1 MKQCE
6 QLQLGASC
14 GYESFRELNIE
25 FGIQSR
31 LEATS
36 IRESTLAFR
45 LAKQVNRPLDVFRAV
60 EAELLRSDRTL
71 NSYPE
76 VRAFGG

>member
-14 GYESFRELNIE
+14 GYESFRKLNVE

-36 IRESTLAFR
+36 IRESTW
-45 LAKQVNRPLDVFRAV
+45 KQ
-60 EAELLRSDRTL
+60 SC
-71 NSYPE
+71 
-76 VRAFGG
+76 